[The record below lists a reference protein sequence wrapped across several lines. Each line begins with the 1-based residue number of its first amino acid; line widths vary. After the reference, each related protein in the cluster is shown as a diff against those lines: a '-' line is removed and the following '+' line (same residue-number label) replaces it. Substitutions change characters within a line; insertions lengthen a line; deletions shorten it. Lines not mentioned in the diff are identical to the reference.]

1 MTGSSAETPPFYLRV
16 TCFLLSIA
24 LLLCGLYWAQA
35 ILIPVLAAMLLAFL
49 VLPLVGKLQR
59 WRLPNWLAALLGV
72 LAVLAVGTALFG
84 FLSWQILSFSG
95 DMPMMQSALEQ
106 KGSHISTYIEQQ
118 FNVSRETQ
126 SEWLRKKRD
135 TFIDEGANSAM
146 NIFTATG
153 AAVAGLALIPFFM
166 FFMLLYREKFK
177 KSIEF
182 LAPESHEKVLEVI
195 RKIAQVS
202 QQYLQGMLLVILILS
217 VLNSIGFLFLGLKY
231 AVLLA
236 FIAGVL
242 NIIPYVGVMIGSLIP
257 VAIALVTKESPMYAV
272 GAFGVCMFVQFLEN
286 NFITPKIVGSSVN
299 LNPLSSLLALLMG
312 GLIWGLP
319 GMVFAIPM
327 AGIFKVIC
335 DNVEQLRLY
344 GFLLGEE
351 APAQIRKLKYARG
364 TFGKKMKVQQAAET
378 YTKN

>member
-1 MTGSSAETPPFYLRV
+1 MAGSFPMYLRV
-16 TCFLLSIA
+16 TCYLLTTA
-24 LLLCGLYWAQA
+24 LLLLGLYWAQA

-49 VLPLVGKLQR
+49 VLPMVGKLHR
-59 WRLPNWLAALLGV
+59 WRLPNWLAALTGI
-72 LAVLAVGTALFG
+72 LAVLAVGIALFG
-84 FLSWQILSFSG
+84 FLSWQILSFAG
-95 DMPMMQSALEQ
+95 DMPMMQSALEK
-106 KGSHISTYIEQQ
+106 KGSHITTYIEQK

-126 SEWLRKKRD
+126 YNWLLKKRD

-182 LAPESHEKVLEVI
+182 LVPETHEKVMEVV

-202 QQYLQGMLLVILILS
+202 QHYLQGMLLVILILS

-257 VAIALVTKESPMYAV
+257 VGIALVTKESPMYAV

-299 LNPLSSLLALLMG
+299 LNPLSSLLALLTG
-312 GLIWGLP
+312 ALIWGLP

-335 DNVEQLRLY
+335 DNVEQLRLF

-364 TFGKKMKVQQAAET
+364 TFGKKVKVS
-378 YTKN
+378 

>member
-1 MTGSSAETPPFYLRV
+1 MTGSSAETSPFYLRT
-16 TCFLLSIA
+16 TCFLLSIT

-35 ILIPVLAAMLLAFL
+35 ILIPILAAMLLAFL
-49 VLPLVGKLQR
+49 VLPMVGKLQR

-72 LAVLAVGTALFG
+72 LAVLAVGIALFG

-95 DMPMMQSALEQ
+95 DMPMMQSALEE
-106 KGSHISTYIEQQ
+106 KGSHISIYIEEQ
-118 FNVSRETQ
+118 FNVSRQTQ

-166 FFMLLYREKFK
+166 LLYRETFK

-182 LAPESHEKVLEVI
+182 LVPETHEKVMEVI

-202 QQYLQGMLLVILILS
+202 QHYLQGMLLVILILS

-257 VAIALVTKESPMYAV
+257 VGIALVTKESPMYAV

-299 LNPLSSLLALLMG
+299 LNPLSSLLALLTG
-312 GLIWGLP
+312 ALIWGLP

-335 DNVEQLRLY
+335 DNVEQLRLF

-364 TFGKKMKVQQAAET
+364 TFGKKAKV
-378 YTKN
+378 

>member
-1 MTGSSAETPPFYLRV
+1 MTGSSAETSPFYLRV

-72 LAVLAVGTALFG
+72 LAVLAVGIALFG

-335 DNVEQLRLY
+335 DNVEKLRLY

-364 TFGKKMKVQQAAET
+364 TFGKKVKVQQAAET
-378 YTKN
+378 YPKN

>member
-1 MTGSSAETPPFYLRV
+1 MTGSSAETSPFYLRV

-49 VLPLVGKLQR
+49 VLPIVGKLHR

-72 LAVLAVGTALFG
+72 MAVLAVGIALFG

-126 SEWLRKKRD
+126 AEWLRKKRD

-231 AVLLA
+231 AVLMA

-299 LNPLSSLLALLMG
+299 LNPLSSLLALLFG
-312 GLIWGLP
+312 GLIWGLA
-319 GMVFAIPM
+319 GMIFAIPM

-335 DNVEQLRLY
+335 DNVEKLRLY

-351 APAQIRKLKYARG
+351 APAQIRKLKYAKG
-364 TFGKKMKVQQAAET
+364 TFGKKLKVPQAVEP

>member
-1 MTGSSAETPPFYLRV
+1 MIGSSAETSPFYLRV

-24 LLLCGLYWAQA
+24 LLLCGLYWAQS
-35 ILIPVLAAMLLAFL
+35 ILIPLLSATLLSFL
-49 VLPLVGKLQR
+49 VLPIVWKLER
-59 WRLPNWLAALLGV
+59 WRLPTWFAGLVGV
-72 LAVLAVGTALFG
+72 LAVLAMGTAMFG
-84 FLSWQILSFSG
+84 FLSWQILSFTS
-95 DMPMMQSALEQ
+95 DMPMMQSALEE
-106 KGSHISTYIEQQ
+106 KGSYISTYIEQH

-126 SEWLRKKRD
+126 SNWLRKKTD
-135 TFIDEGANSAM
+135 SIIDEGANSAM

-153 AAVAGLALIPFFM
+153 AAVAGLELIPFFM

-182 LAPESHEKVLEVI
+182 LAPESHQKVLEII
-195 RKIAQVS
+195 RKVSHVS
-202 QQYLQGMLLVILILS
+202 QQYLQGMLLMILILS
-217 VLNSIGFLFLGLKY
+217 VLGSIGFLLLGLKF
-231 AVLLA
+231 AILLA
-236 FIAGVL
+236 FIAAVL
-242 NIIPYVGVMIGSLIP
+242 NVIPYVGVMIGSLIP
-257 VAIALVTKESPMYAV
+257 VAVALVTKESPMYAV
-272 GAFGVCMFVQFLEN
+272 GAFGVCILVQFLDN

-319 GMVFAIPM
+319 GMVFAIPT

-364 TFGKKMKVQQAAET
+364 MFGNKV
-378 YTKN
+378 KV

>member
-1 MTGSSAETPPFYLRV
+1 MSVVESSPMYLRV
-16 TCFLLSIA
+16 TCFLVSLA
-24 LLLCGLYWAQA
+24 LLLAGLYWAQSL
-35 ILIPVLAAMLLAFL
+35 LIPLLGAMLLSFL
-49 VLPLVGKLQR
+49 VLPIVAKLEH
-59 WRLPNWLAALLGV
+59 WHLPTWLAALLGV
-72 LAVLAVGTALFG
+72 LVVLSVGVALCG
-84 FLSWQILSFSG
+84 FLSWQIMSFSS
-95 DMPMMQSALEQ
+95 DLPMMQTALEE
-106 KGSHISTYIEQQ
+106 KGSHISTYIEQH
-118 FNVSRETQ
+118 FNVSRQAQSAWLSKKTETI
-126 SEWLRKKRD
+126 
-135 TFIDEGANSAM
+135 IDNGANSAM

-166 FFMLLYREKFK
+166 FFLLLYREKFK

-182 LAPESHEKVLEVI
+182 LAPETHVKVLDVI
-195 RKIAQVS
+195 RKISQVS
-202 QQYLQGMLLVILILS
+202 QQYLQGMLMVILILS

-242 NIIPYVGVMIGSLIP
+242 NIIPYVGVLIGSLIP

-272 GAFGVCMFVQFLEN
+272 GAFGVCIFVQFLEN

-299 LNPLSSLLALLMG
+299 LNPLSSLLALLFG
-312 GLIWGLP
+312 GLLWGLP

-335 DNVEQLRLY
+335 DNVTQLHLF

-351 APAQIRKLKYARG
+351 APAQIWKLKYARG
-364 TFGKKMKVQQAAET
+364 SVAKKVKA
-378 YTKN
+378 